1 MPAAWNRCGA
11 QRELMRRWLVASV
24 SEKSK
29 VLLIVA
35 RKLSAKMDRELKSVV
50 ILSSAPSQYWSETH
64 AAMASDDLTCGI
76 TPCYPS
82 HLLHLHTPMP
92 KPRRTLLDIHPPPLN
107 SLQLPQRQ
115 HLQLLPIHPQLN
127 PLILLLRPQPAI
139 ELQTRLIPLQAAP
152 LQPPPIH
159 PQHLPRQLLYEQLPV
174 PPSPVL
180 FADEQIFEVE
190 TGFGAP
196 GGVGG
201 EVDGHARD
209 TGGYVVG
216 VVFFFGRGEA
226 DEQGAGVA
234 GVGGAGGGGEGE
246 GAGEGGFGCKDRCR
260 VFLVRGELLD

>member
-1 MPAAWNRCGA
+1 
-11 QRELMRRWLVASV
+11 MRRWLVASV

-50 ILSSAPSQYWSETH
+50 ILSSAPSQYWSETDG
-64 AAMASDDLTCGI
+64 AMASDDLTCGI

-92 KPRRTLLDIHPPPLN
+92 KPDRTLLDIHPPPLD
-107 SLQLPQRQ
+107 SFQLPQRQ
-115 HLQLLPIHPQLN
+115 HLQLLPIHPQLH
-127 PLILLLRPQPAI
+127 PLILLLCPQSAVK
-139 ELQTRLIPLQAAP
+139 LQTRLIPLQAAP
-152 LQPPPIH
+152 LQPSPIH
-159 PQHLPRQLLYEQLPV
+159 PQYLAGQLLYQQLPV
-174 PPSPVL
+174 PPSPILLAHEEV
-180 FADEQIFEVE
+180 FEVE
-190 TGFGAP
+190 ARFRAP
-196 GGVGG
+196 GAVGG

-209 TGGYVVG
+209 AGWYVVG
-216 VVFFFGRGEA
+216 MVFFLGGGQA